1 MTQVEIEYRGPS
13 SGNSGAKTK
22 PYQWW
27 RKLPVSF
34 LGFVVA
40 PTLAAAVYFGLV
52 ATPQYVSE
60 ARFIVR
66 QPSQPQPSGLGVAL
80 QGIGLPAGQTDAFAV
95 HEYVLSRTG
104 MQGLAKD
111 IDLPQ
116 ALRANHADPLARYPR
131 PWEGRS
137 QEDLFKAY
145 LRFVEVGY
153 DSSTGIST
161 LRARAFRPED
171 ARKMTAS
178 LLARSEHLVNQLN
191 DRAAS
196 NAVQEALQSR
206 DDAIA
211 RRDLAQSRLTSFRNS
226 SGIIDPSRTA
236 SEMTQLIGGLL
247 EQVAVL
253 KAEKAQVASL
263 TPNSPQIEVID
274 ARIRA
279 YENQI
284 SIERA
289 KMAGTAGSLAP
300 QVGGY
305 EDLLLAREIAD
316 REVTQTTAAYI
327 SARNEA
333 RRQQLYLD
341 RIVEPNL
348 PDKSTEPRRLIS
360 ILIVLMSTL
369 SVYGLGW
376 LIWAGIREHR
386 Q

>member
-1 MTQVEIEYRGPS
+1 MTHVEVEYRGPKL
-13 SGNSGAKTK
+13 GNDETK
-22 PYQWW
+22 IKPRQWW
-27 RKLPVSF
+27 RRLPLSF

-40 PTLAAAVYFGLV
+40 PTLAATVYFTLI

-80 QGIGLPAGQTDAFAV
+80 QGIGLPAGQADAFAV
-95 HEYVLSRTG
+95 HEFVLSRTG
-104 MQGLAKD
+104 MQGLAQD
-111 IDLPQ
+111 IDLPL

-137 QEDLFKAY
+137 QEDLFEAY

-178 LLARSEHLVNQLN
+178 LLARSERLVNQLN
-191 DRAAS
+191 ERAAS

-211 RRDLAQSRLTSFRNS
+211 RRDLAQGKLTSFRNT

-247 EQVAVL
+247 EQVAAL
-253 KAEKAQVASL
+253 KAEKAQLTSL
-263 TPNSPQIEVID
+263 TPSSPQIEVIN

-279 YENQI
+279 YEDQI

-289 KMAGTAGSLAP
+289 KMAGATGSLAP
-300 QVGGY
+300 QIGGY

-348 PDKSTEPRRLIS
+348 PDKSTEPRRLVS

-369 SVYGLGW
+369 SIYGLGW
-376 LIWAGIREHR
+376 LVWAGIREHR